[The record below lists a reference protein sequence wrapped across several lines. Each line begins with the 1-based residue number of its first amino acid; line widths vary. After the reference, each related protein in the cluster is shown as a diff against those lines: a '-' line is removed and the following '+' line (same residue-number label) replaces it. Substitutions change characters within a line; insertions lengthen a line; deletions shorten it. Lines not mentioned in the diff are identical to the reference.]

1 MPLTL
6 TKRGKIYYLRGSVRG
21 ISVYETTRTSDPEIA
36 ERARQAREDDLIEES
51 ISGVKATVK
60 FDDAVDSYVTAGGP
74 QEYLLRVRK
83 TDGAQIG
90 LAVHFRGMKLK
101 DIGQSELDA
110 AARKLLPKATAA
122 TRNRQI
128 YTPFIAVWNH
138 AVANKWAA
146 KHEWRRPRER
156 KGTTAVSGPSR
167 AGTLPVSYER
177 AWEFISAM
185 SPAPAVVMTALF
197 YTGMRPIELFALQAD
212 DVNLDGR
219 WITIRSSKTGEPRGV
234 PMHELLFPM
243 LSALKQRKGALFRDR
258 RNQPYPIREDGG
270 GQIKSA
276 IAGGR
281 KRTGIGGISPYT
293 ARHTVSTQL
302 VMAGVHP
309 HIKDQILGHAVTEM
323 SRVYTQLPQQ
333 PLIEA
338 INKLPIVA
346 GWAAAEWMR
355 DPVGRQRYLV
365 KSSQWRTTNNV
376 QSNQK

>member
-146 KHEWRRPRER
+146 THTVHTVATICTCIRRP
-156 KGTTAVSGPSR
+156 KTGTTICNFSR
-167 AGTLPVSYER
+167 A
-177 AWEFISAM
+177 
-185 SPAPAVVMTALF
+185 
-197 YTGMRPIELFALQAD
+197 
-212 DVNLDGR
+212 
-219 WITIRSSKTGEPRGV
+219 
-234 PMHELLFPM
+234 
-243 LSALKQRKGALFRDR
+243 
-258 RNQPYPIREDGG
+258 
-270 GQIKSA
+270 
-276 IAGGR
+276 
-281 KRTGIGGISPYT
+281 
-293 ARHTVSTQL
+293 
-302 VMAGVHP
+302 
-309 HIKDQILGHAVTEM
+309 
-323 SRVYTQLPQQ
+323 
-333 PLIEA
+333 
-338 INKLPIVA
+338 
-346 GWAAAEWMR
+346 
-355 DPVGRQRYLV
+355 
-365 KSSQWRTTNNV
+365 
-376 QSNQK
+376 